1 MTTDNN
7 LPAKTGFWQRLTLL
21 SRHLLARI
29 ILAMCLGIGAAYIF
43 PLWTVRI
50 FETFNAIFSQL
61 LGFVIPLIILGFV
74 AAAIA
79 EVGKKAGKMLLATVV
94 IA

>member
-50 FETFNAIFSQL
+50 F
-61 LGFVIPLIILGFV
+61 
-74 AAAIA
+74 
-79 EVGKKAGKMLLATVV
+79 
-94 IA
+94 